1 MTDRCEATTKTGG
14 RCTRRANHDDGLCPQ
29 HRRIAKGL
37 PGIKL
42 NMAAEERQRR
52 ALHMAIGGA
61 TYDQTARALSYNDRS
76 AARQAT
82 LTALAKIA
90 PADDANEWRNLQ
102 VARYE
107 RMIYVSLPDAIGEED
122 RPVDLH
128 AQDRVRRN
136 MEAQARL
143 LGLNAPTQTIT
154 TGNETGSLVRPEL
167 TLAEKRRIV
176 EAELARRRPK
186 VLAQIEAG
194 RAYEAGAT

>member
-1 MTDRCEATTKTGG
+1 
-14 RCTRRANHDDGLCPQ
+14 
-29 HRRIAKGL
+29 
-37 PGIKL
+37 
-42 NMAAEERQRR
+42 MAAEERQRR

-143 LGLNAPTQTIT
+143 LGLSAPTQTT
-154 TGNETGSLVRPEL
+154 TPGNETGSLVRPEL

-176 EAELARRRPK
+176 EKLANASGPSDRNPAVSGVEQIVLRFGGVNGYVEEELWVSTAF
-186 VLAQIEAG
+186 
-194 RAYEAGAT
+194 